1 MTETNRYL
9 ALFDETG
16 AWISRPD
23 LYVYLRMS
31 FRDDQPDEDFNQAYQ
46 YISQPAKHSNPD
58 LNGPQ
63 ALLEKQYIRGHMT
76 ERRHAAMIFCELLR
90 LHRDHESPT
99 LGNAL
104 KLAVYY
110 LKTEKPNTSE
120 ASLTSQLKTAF
131 SKWRNTSHLEAA
143 LRLSSNDIGNFE
155 NDPEKLN
162 DFLAMSRA
170 LEMFMDEV
178 CETGKLSWNPWRIL
192 DVIEAAYRGEVTK
205 LSDEERRLIAA
216 K

>member
-76 ERRHAAMIFCELLR
+76 ERRKR
-90 LHRDHESPT
+90 
-99 LGNAL
+99 
-104 KLAVYY
+104 
-110 LKTEKPNTSE
+110 
-120 ASLTSQLKTAF
+120 
-131 SKWRNTSHLEAA
+131 
-143 LRLSSNDIGNFE
+143 
-155 NDPEKLN
+155 
-162 DFLAMSRA
+162 
-170 LEMFMDEV
+170 
-178 CETGKLSWNPWRIL
+178 
-192 DVIEAAYRGEVTK
+192 
-205 LSDEERRLIAA
+205 
-216 K
+216 